1 MGQMGIA
8 MITSDPSAKNMDVIH
23 FSVNRSFHPT
33 FESNIA
39 IGRFRWTNNNH
50 NSLYKNINYMIDW
63 YCFLVITE
71 IDQAFAGGF
80 MYGLSMDYPM
90 NLSIALGINVG

>member
-23 FSVNRSFHPT
+23 FSVNRSFCPT

-39 IGRFRWTNNNH
+39 KGRFGYIKNNDDNDE
-50 NSLYKNINYMIDW
+50 SSSFTI
-63 YCFLVITE
+63 VTS